1 MKNYGGVKI
10 LKLGSAEEA
19 KFFCFSYQ
27 DQLITNG
34 YGDPLTLY
42 KSGNEK
48 EDILKTK
55 GFIDCLIALGQI

>member
-10 LKLGSAEEA
+10 LTLGSAEEA

-55 GFIDCLIALGQI
+55 A

>member
-10 LKLGSAEEA
+10 LTLGSAEEA

-34 YGDPLTLY
+34 YGETIKL
-42 KSGNEK
+42 EK
-48 EDILKTK
+48 KGENNLDRVK
-55 GFIDCLIALGQI
+55 GFIECLAALGEI